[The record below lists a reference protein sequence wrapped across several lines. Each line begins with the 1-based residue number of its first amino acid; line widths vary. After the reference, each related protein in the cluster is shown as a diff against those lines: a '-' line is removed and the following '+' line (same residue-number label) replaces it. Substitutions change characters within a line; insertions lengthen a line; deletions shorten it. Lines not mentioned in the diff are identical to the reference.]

1 MTGDYAH
8 SDGSHVPVRSR
19 SVPWGGGGRWE
30 RRPWSGGAAVRRG
43 GGRRGGWTECG
54 SPASRAP
61 RQAPWGAWRAPLGP
75 QFTSPAPPTS
85 LRWHRP
91 PQAPLPFFRRSTADK
106 SGGGKGGAEQA
117 RRGDKGAPR
126 RAGTR
131 FPPAS
136 PGHLWARPLGELSH
150 SSEERLFQPRT
161 GQHEVKGAC
170 CLSRGRAQGFQPTSL
185 SPVLPPVNPVET
197 AGF

>member
-43 GGRRGGWTECG
+43 GGRRGGWRECG

-131 FPPAS
+131 SHWPPPDTSGQGRSESFLTVARSGFFSLEQDSTKSRVPAVCPGAELRDSSRPAS
-136 PGHLWARPLGELSH
+136 ALFCPLSTL
-150 SSEERLFQPRT
+150 
-161 GQHEVKGAC
+161 
-170 CLSRGRAQGFQPTSL
+170 
-185 SPVLPPVNPVET
+185 
-197 AGF
+197 